1 MKPYRVF
8 CLTLA
13 IGFAAVGIIFGT
25 MPDEVIAFFNN
36 LSKPLSF
43 PPCPE
48 TGFNF
53 YLILAVAYMYIVT
66 VLAVM
71 MYRFP
76 GSKSFPILLVNA
88 KLASSIMSFGLF
100 LFHSRQ
106 LGKPYVQASSLD
118 SCFSHRTLPLT
129 RSPAC
134 MHSGKV
140 SV

>member
-100 LFHSRQ
+100 LFHSRY
-106 LGKPYVQASSLD
+106 LVYLANFIVDGLIGVLVLVLYLKIVGSRKWESS
-118 SCFSHRTLPLT
+118 
-129 RSPAC
+129 
-134 MHSGKV
+134 
-140 SV
+140 